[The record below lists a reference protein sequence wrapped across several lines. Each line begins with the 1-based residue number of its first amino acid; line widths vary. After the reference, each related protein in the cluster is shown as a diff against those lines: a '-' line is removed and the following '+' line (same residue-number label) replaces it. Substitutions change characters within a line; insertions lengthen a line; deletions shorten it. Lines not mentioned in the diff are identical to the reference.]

1 MKFQACRKPCRFE
14 GLLKISLGVSWRF
27 GLKNVAAGKNRS
39 GHTEYIFYLIIV
51 VKIYMLVVRN
61 YLSDWG
67 RHCAWQVGELFF
79 ESWQNAASD
88 IAQKGRVD
96 VSKLDVDVGRVLEE
110 G

>member
-1 MKFQACRKPCRFE
+1 
-14 GLLKISLGVSWRF
+14 
-27 GLKNVAAGKNRS
+27 
-39 GHTEYIFYLIIV
+39 
-51 VKIYMLVVRN
+51 MLVVRN

>member
-1 MKFQACRKPCRFE
+1 
-14 GLLKISLGVSWRF
+14 
-27 GLKNVAAGKNRS
+27 
-39 GHTEYIFYLIIV
+39 
-51 VKIYMLVVRN
+51 MLVVRN

-67 RHCAWQVGELFF
+67 RHCAWQVRELFF

>member
-1 MKFQACRKPCRFE
+1 MRQNPRRPLPAKASRVSKFPSALHAPP
-14 GLLKISLGVSWRF
+14 L
-27 GLKNVAAGKNRS
+27 
-39 GHTEYIFYLIIV
+39 IV

-79 ESWQNAASD
+79 ESWQNAPSD